1 MTGPS
6 HSEGD
11 HLMPRYPQGD
21 VAGMECVYCPECGDP
36 DPDGLPSVEAFEE
49 FGVVCCPECAAAL
62 FENEE
67 TT

>member
-1 MTGPS
+1 
-6 HSEGD
+6 
-11 HLMPRYPQGD
+11 MPRYPQGA